1 MDTRSTPAEAERWL
15 VDQLRRDAQMQ
26 GERPGFAHAG
36 MSSLLLAYG
45 RLFTPAPL
53 PDSIPPGEPGRCY
66 VEAVSWAWA
75 SEGELVY
82 VEGLA
87 WDLVYPVEH
96 AWCAT
101 ADGTARDL
109 TWPRPGLAYLGIPVH
124 AEAAARIMGERRG
137 PLLYA
142 VEGLGSELAVEW
154 AREGIPA
161 ELLAD
166 VGRPIPAAD

>member
-1 MDTRSTPAEAERWL
+1 MTDTRSTPAEAEWWL

-26 GERPGFAHAG
+26 GERPGFA
-36 MSSLLLAYG
+36 Y
-45 RLFTPAPL
+45 
-53 PDSIPPGEPGRCY
+53 
-66 VEAVSWAWA
+66 
-75 SEGELVY
+75 
-82 VEGLA
+82 
-87 WDLVYPVEH
+87 
-96 AWCAT
+96 AT

-161 ELLAD
+161 EILAD

>member
-1 MDTRSTPAEAERWL
+1 MRRCAASAPGGPTRECPR
-15 VDQLRRDAQMQ
+15 
-26 GERPGFAHAG
+26 
-36 MSSLLLAYG
+36 SSS
-45 RLFTPAPL
+45 RTAPL
-53 PDSIPPGEPGRCY
+53 PDGTPPGEPGRCY
-66 VEAVSWAWA
+66 VETVSWAWA

-87 WDLVYPVEH
+87 WDLAYPVEH

-124 AEAAARIMGERRG
+124 AEAAARIMSERRG

-166 VGRPIPAAD
+166 VGRLPDGGSIG